1 MEELPF
7 IGCSLEVRRLGK
19 HLVFISGH
27 MSHYVLPQGWERGIL
42 VLSDRV
48 GDSHEHACTLTH
60 IHTHTPFRSGPGF
73 LSNLRK
79 LQSWVRRG
87 MRTTG
92 DAAYLT
98 VSFCVSQS
106 WLPSLES
113 APFYRRTFLQL
124 FLLSQIILP
133 L

>member
-7 IGCSLEVRRLGK
+7 IGCSQEVRRLHK

-27 MSHYVLPQGWERGIL
+27 LSRYILPQGWERGIL

-48 GDSHEHACTLTH
+48 GDSHEHACTRTH
-60 IHTHTPFRSGPGF
+60 RHTHTPFRSGTGF

-98 VSFCVSQS
+98 VSCCVSQS

-113 APFYRRTFLQL
+113 APF
-124 FLLSQIILP
+124 
-133 L
+133 